1 MRGVTLLTEAEVLAL
16 RFPAQ
21 AARLLEQ
28 ASVLLG
34 RDSELGRQAALLA
47 AMAGIRSGAPL
58 EAGRREPAKPL
69 SGGWVVRTTALSRL
83 SWTTSVSGLPE
94 LALPD
99 LSRPSLPQWVY
110 GGEQPLGRP
119 DQSAD
124 DPTRGERGSDRLLP
138 TRRRPPAD
146 AREQPDDGSPH
157 PQRRPSVNDQD
168 PAPTTAEDEPESEWI
183 SGWKI
188 AAVLVAFVGVVAF
201 QAFLPQIM
209 SALGPTVVVAG
220 CVLAAAAGAVHW
232 SGILST
238 AMTAE
243 ISDGSTDLLLHGS
256 GEWRGQAWG
265 PGVPTWLA
273 PSRHVATVRTTWHEA
288 RPRPW
293 VKAVRLVST
302 NRVIDGDVEFGLF
315 GHLPPARLP
324 AMFRSFHSR
333 ARLTPVSP
341 QGDYRGPDHLAPRA
355 LSGGR
360 ALWVGTLVRTADGL
374 RLRVADDRSAPS
386 GAQSRERLMDL
397 APPPD
402 FVVLQA
408 EPVDGPPEP
417 LGSAHALAASLARAL
432 CEGGTPAA
440 LVVPPLPDEL
450 AAQVIAA
457 CADWPM
463 WRQGEVLDA
472 RSLLRL
478 QRHLRKIIGAGSE
491 VLCDLILF
499 LPIDPEDE

>member
-1 MRGVTLLTEAEVLAL
+1 MTLPRVVVRVAEGVVSTPVGSRPLGPLPPSGAPAHEYGRAL
-16 RFPAQ
+16 F
-21 AARLLEQ
+21 
-28 ASVLLG
+28 
-34 RDSELGRQAALLA
+34 AALL
-47 AMAGIRSGAPL
+47 GPL
-58 EAGRREPAKPL
+58 WPRVLEDHAGR
-69 SGGWVVRTTALSRL
+69 GV
-83 SWTTSVSGLPE
+83 E
-94 LALPD
+94 LALD
-99 LSRPSLPQWVY
+99 LPAELHDHMWEAMHD
-110 GGEQPLGRP
+110 GEHPLG
-119 DQSAD
+119 A
-124 DPTRGERGSDRLLP
+124 
-138 TRRRPPAD
+138 
-146 AREQPDDGSPH
+146 
-157 PQRRPSVNDQD
+157 N
-168 PAPTTAEDEPESEWI
+168 
-183 SGWKI
+183 
-188 AAVLVAFVGVVAF
+188 
-201 QAFLPQIM
+201 
-209 SALGPTVVVAG
+209 
-220 CVLAAAAGAVHW
+220 
-232 SGILST
+232 
-238 AMTAE
+238 
-243 ISDGSTDLLLHGS
+243 
-256 GEWRGQAWG
+256 
-265 PGVPTWLA
+265 
-273 PSRHVATVRTTWHEA
+273 VATVRTHWREQA

-293 VKAVRLVST
+293 VKAVRLM
-302 NRVIDGDVEFGLF
+302 NRYHVIDGDVEFSLF

-333 ARLTPVSP
+333 ARLAPVSP

-417 LGSAHALAASLARAL
+417 LGSAHALAANLARAL

-457 CADWPM
+457 CADWPI

-499 LPIDPEDE
+499 LPIDPIDPEDE